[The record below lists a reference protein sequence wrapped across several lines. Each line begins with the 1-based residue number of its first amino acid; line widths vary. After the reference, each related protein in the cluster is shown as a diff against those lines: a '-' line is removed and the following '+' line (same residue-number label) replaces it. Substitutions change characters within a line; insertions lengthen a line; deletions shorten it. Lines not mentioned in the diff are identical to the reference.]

1 MLACA
6 GGRNRPLALSICYSP
21 NILTLYC
28 RWKGRAP
35 IGPLG
40 EHIATTANADRAS
53 SICLEACIGA
63 NAITFL
69 VFDKADVQ
77 VRACMCGFVRASAR
91 ALPAVPACV
100 HFEACVHGVCAHA
113 LACIVT
119 CGHTPSS
126 ALIFWL
132 DADAT

>member
-1 MLACA
+1 MLPPCT
-6 GGRNRPLALSICYSP
+6 NTP
-21 NILTLYC
+21 NIRTQLLPAC

-53 SICLEACIGA
+53 SICLEACIGT
-63 NAITFL
+63 NATTFL
-69 VFDKADVQ
+69 VFDRADVQ
-77 VRACMCGFVRASAR
+77 VRACMCGFVRACAR
-91 ALPAVPACV
+91 FRLWPACV

-132 DADAT
+132 DADTT